1 MHSTPKPNILTINN
15 LLTNSYLRKPCY
27 LKLAIEV
34 GFLGPFTVLLRVLE
48 TYHKGTNMYLFVY
61 GTLKSDGSTN
71 LLSASKFISNV
82 TTDDK
87 FALYPNISHSYP
99 CLVKHPLL
107 YIRGELYNVDNKTLT
122 KLDKY
127 EGTPTLFK
135 RIIIDVTDGAT
146 TYQAFTYIL
155 ADLSEADL
163 SSEPQAYWSN

>member
-1 MHSTPKPNILTINN
+1 MLLKACYRGRFLRPFYCPFKGLRN
-15 LLTNSYLRKPCY
+15 LPQ
-27 LKLAIEV
+27 
-34 GFLGPFTVLLRVLE
+34 
-48 TYHKGTNMYLFVY
+48 GTNMYLFVY

-71 LLSASKFISNV
+71 LLSASDFISNV

-87 FALYPNISHSYP
+87 FALYPNMSHFYP

-107 YIRGELYNVDNKTLT
+107 HIQGELYNVDDKTLA

-135 RIIIDVTDGAT
+135 RSIIDVTDGTT

-163 SSEPQAYWSN
+163 SSDPQAYWSN